1 MSRKEAFMAYQ
12 ALYRKWRPVT
22 FDDVRGQDAV
32 SGTLKNQILNGRIG
46 HAYLFCGTRG
56 CGKTSVA
63 KIMARAVNCPDALK
77 NGGNPCNVCP
87 VCRSIIEG
95 SSLDVFEIDAASNNG
110 VDNIRD
116 IREQVEYPP
125 TDGKYKVYIIDEV
138 HMLSTGAF
146 NALLKTLEEPPAYVI
161 FILATTD
168 PQKVPQ
174 TILSRCQRYDF
185 RRMGKATISEYIH
198 TIMASE
204 GFLAE
209 EKAIDYIADAADGS
223 MRDSLSILDQCL
235 SFARGETLTYD
246 KVLQVLGAADMSVFS
261 DLYHAIAGKDPIT
274 ALNLLDRAILEG
286 KEPGLFVSDFIW
298 YLRNVLVCDATKGGD
313 SVLEVTEDSL
323 RRIREDARLWPRYAL
338 IRLISDMAELQ
349 NRMRFAARK
358 RVLLE
363 VELVRLTSSGTE
375 RIPEEPVPENPV
387 PGNQTAPAPVQ
398 KREEPAVPGN
408 RTAADAIK
416 ERLTA
421 ERNAQQAAK
430 PADTVPVPS
439 VSAPLQQ
446 TVPQRPAQAAAPV
459 PSKAAASVPSPAA
472 APPETKAPSTNI
484 GEKLEIIRANWPRL
498 VSGLSP
504 ANRAL
509 FGDNTVLTEGHGGI
523 VIVFKNKINFTLASK
538 NEENGLVKLS
548 NIALRELGVNIPFLA
563 RMAMRDEF
571 PEEKQIITDEDL
583 KKINFPVDIE

>member
-1 MSRKEAFMAYQ
+1 MAYQ

-363 VELVRLTSSGTE
+363 VELVRLTSSGAE

-430 PADTVPVPS
+430 PADTVPAPS
-439 VSAPLQQ
+439 VSAPPQQ

-459 PSKAAASVPSPAA
+459 PSKAAASVPLPAA

>member
-1 MSRKEAFMAYQ
+1 MAYQ

-32 SGTLKNQILNGRIG
+32 SGTLKNQILNGRVG

-87 VCRSIIEG
+87 VCRSIMEG

-246 KVLQVLGAADMSVFS
+246 KVLTVLGAADMSVFS

-274 ALNLLDRAILEG
+274 ALNILDRAILEG

-363 VELVRLTSSGTE
+363 VELIRLTSSGTE
-375 RIPEEPVPENPV
+375 RIPEESLPQDPVPV
-387 PGNQTAPAPVQ
+387 SRTAPAPVQ
-398 KREEPAVPGN
+398 KPEEPAAPGS

-416 ERLTA
+416 ERLAA
-421 ERNAQQAAK
+421 ERNAQQAA
-430 PADTVPVPS
+430 APVS
-439 VSAPLQQ
+439 
-446 TVPQRPAQAAAPV
+446 TAAAPV
-459 PSKAAASVPSPAA
+459 PSQAA
-472 APPETKAPSTNI
+472 APPAEKAPATNI
-484 GEKLEIIRANWPRL
+484 GEKLEIIRSNWPRL

>member
-1 MSRKEAFMAYQ
+1 MAYQ

-32 SGTLKNQILNGRIG
+32 SGTLKNQILNGRVG

-87 VCRSIIEG
+87 VCRSIMEG

-246 KVLQVLGAADMSVFS
+246 KVLTVLGAADMSVFS

-274 ALNLLDRAILEG
+274 ALNILDRAILEG

-298 YLRNVLVCDATKGGD
+298 YLRNVLVCDATKGGE

-375 RIPEEPVPENPV
+375 RIPEDPVPQGPV
-387 PGNQTAPAPVQ
+387 PGSQTAPAPVQ
-398 KREEPAVPGN
+398 KPEEPVIPGN

-416 ERLTA
+416 ERLAA
-421 ERNAQQAAK
+421 ERNAQQAAA
-430 PADTVPVPS
+430 PIPS
-439 VSAPLQQ
+439 Q
-446 TVPQRPAQAAAPV
+446 
-459 PSKAAASVPSPAA
+459 AA
-472 APPETKAPSTNI
+472 APPEKKAPATNI

>member
-1 MSRKEAFMAYQ
+1 MAYQ

-32 SGTLKNQILNGRIG
+32 SGTLKNQILNGRVG

-87 VCRSIIEG
+87 VCRSIMEG

-235 SFARGETLTYD
+235 SFARGEALTYD
-246 KVLQVLGAADMSVFS
+246 KVLTVLGAADMSVFS
-261 DLYHAIAGKDPIT
+261 DLYHAITGKDPVA
-274 ALNLLDRAILEG
+274 ALNILDRAILEG

-298 YLRNVLVCDATKGGD
+298 YLRNVLVCDATKGGE

-375 RIPEEPVPENPV
+375 RIPEEPVPQGPV
-387 PGNQTAPAPVQ
+387 PGSQTAPAPVQ
-398 KREEPAVPGN
+398 KPEEPVIPGN

-416 ERLTA
+416 ERLAA

-430 PADTVPVPS
+430 PA
-439 VSAPLQQ
+439 APAA
-446 TVPQRPAQAAAPV
+446 PQRTTPQQAAAPV
-459 PSKAAASVPSPAA
+459 PSQAAAPIPSQAAAPIPSQAAAPIPSQAA
-472 APPETKAPSTNI
+472 APPEKKAPATNI